1 MDKSNKIELI
11 IRDAYISFTNTERI
25 VADYAMKNLNM
36 IPSLSINEFAMK
48 SNTSEASVLRFCKR
62 IGFKGYR
69 DFVIRLSAILGD
81 TTVADTDQ
89 EPNKYTDIQIGDNLS
104 TICQNV
110 TYNNIKSL
118 KDTLSVLDEKE
129 ILKAVRIMD
138 TRVNVCWFGLEAS
151 GLVCR
156 DAVQKFSRINK
167 LFRAFCDVHGMKTA
181 ASLLG
186 PKDAA
191 VFVSN
196 SGETPELLD
205 ALDLAKQNHAVVIAI
220 TRYTKSYLAKN
231 SDILLRISSPEL
243 TFRSAAMGSRIAML
257 NIIDILFTAVA
268 SESVDETKQYLNRTR
283 EALTYRNH

>member
-25 VADYAMKNLNM
+25 VADYAMKNLDM

-48 SNTSEASVLRFCKR
+48 SDTSEASVLRFCKR
-62 IGFKGYR
+62 IGCRGYR
-69 DFVIRLSAILGD
+69 DFVIRLSAALGD

-89 EPNKYTDIQIGDNLS
+89 EPKKYTDIQIGDNLS
-104 TICQNV
+104 TIFQNV

-118 KDTLSVLDEKE
+118 KDTLTVLDEKE
-129 ILKAVRIMD
+129 IVKAVQIMNS
-138 TRVNVCWFGLEAS
+138 RKNVCWFGLEAS

-167 LFRAFCDVHGMKTA
+167 LFRAFTDVHEIKTV

-186 PKDAA
+186 SEDAA
-191 VFVSN
+191 VFISN

-205 ALDLAKQNHAVVIAI
+205 ALDLAKQNNATVIAI
-220 TRYTKSYLAKN
+220 TRYTKSYLAEN
-231 SDILLRISSPEL
+231 ADILLRISSPEL

-268 SESVDETKQYLNRTR
+268 SESVDNTKQYLNRTR
-283 EALTYRNH
+283 EALSYRKH